1 MKLNIGLFTV
11 TLAVLV
17 LPAVADPA
25 PAPPPFAAH
34 LGAQSIDVSGATAN
48 GDVLIFGSS
57 ITRESFT
64 PKFAHI
70 SGVVTASIS
79 GDVTFTPPRA
89 IATSSIWVAVD
100 METGAWALAI
110 PPGSPALAIPIPPNL
125 LKRGGNAKVEQ
136 LQLPFEFSDAALIR
150 PGKGA
155 WKVVA
160 VDNGRRDTDGRANG
174 SVSVALESFTELRPD
189 KKPPHELTKNDVL
202 IVIEPQTLEYF
213 IVTGKE

>member
-1 MKLNIGLFTV
+1 MRLNLRLFTL

-17 LPAVADPA
+17 LPAMADPA

-34 LGAQSIDVSGATAN
+34 LGAQSIEVSGATAN
-48 GDVLIFGSS
+48 GDVLVFGSS

-64 PKFAHI
+64 PNFAHL
-70 SGVVTASIS
+70 SGVMTASAS
-79 GDVTFTPPRA
+79 GGVTFTPPRA
-89 IATSSIWVAVD
+89 IATASIWVAVD
-100 METGAWALAI
+100 LETGAWALAT
-110 PPGSPALAIPIPPNL
+110 PSGSPALAIPIPANL

-136 LQLPFEFSDAALIR
+136 LQLPFEFSDAALVR

-160 VDNGRRDTDGRANG
+160 VDNGRKDTDGRANG
-174 SVSVALESFTELRPD
+174 SVSVALESFAELQQD
-189 KKPPHELTKNDVL
+189 KKPPHELTKNDIL
-202 IVIEPQTLEYF
+202 IVIEPRTLEYF